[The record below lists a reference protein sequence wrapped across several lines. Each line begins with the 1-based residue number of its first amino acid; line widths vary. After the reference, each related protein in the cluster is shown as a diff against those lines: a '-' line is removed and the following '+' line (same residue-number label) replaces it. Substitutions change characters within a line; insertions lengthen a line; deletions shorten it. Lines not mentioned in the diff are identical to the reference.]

1 MSRLKQAFIQPVIKY
16 PIPSIYETRSL
27 VRQYKI
33 VALFNLLEQNNIL
46 ALDVVK
52 LYEFAAYFEDICYIT
67 YSVEIY
73 PAAPFES
80 KNDDTWMRYH
90 GLVDT
95 LAARLQEP
103 SLNIFNRIIRQEITV
118 ADVFGLQ
125 IADLQPEKTIKIQKI
140 IDETTRGLS
149 VRYIK
154 GYTCSNCKE
163 QKMIP
168 SLSNHRSIDEGSVTK
183 LTCATCGKSRFL

>member
-1 MSRLKQAFIQPVIKY
+1 MSRSRQAVIPPVVRH
-16 PIPSIYETRSL
+16 PIPSIYENRGTIRC
-27 VRQYKI
+27 YKI
-33 VALFNLLEQNNIL
+33 IVFYNLLEQNNIL
-46 ALDVVK
+46 NLTYDK
-52 LYEFAAYFEDICYIT
+52 LYEFAAYFEDICFIT

-80 KNDDTWMRYH
+80 KSDDTWMRYH

-103 SLNIFNRIIRQEITV
+103 SLNIFNRIIKQEITV
-118 ADVFGLQ
+118 ADVFGLH

>member
-73 PAAPFES
+73 PAAPCR
-80 KNDDTWMRYH
+80 KCIN
-90 GLVDT
+90 
-95 LAARLQEP
+95 
-103 SLNIFNRIIRQEITV
+103 
-118 ADVFGLQ
+118 
-125 IADLQPEKTIKIQKI
+125 
-140 IDETTRGLS
+140 
-149 VRYIK
+149 
-154 GYTCSNCKE
+154 
-163 QKMIP
+163 
-168 SLSNHRSIDEGSVTK
+168 
-183 LTCATCGKSRFL
+183 